1 MGTIPSSLTSGSAS
15 FNGSSQYAGDLQLA
29 INHAVAVAS
38 IPLVQLQDNVSTL
51 QSQSGE
57 LANLQN
63 VFSSLQTAVQQLS
76 STTGSGS
83 LAAASSDSTV
93 ASVSIDTSLASTPG
107 TYALNVIS
115 AGSPTSTLSNNG
127 LPQVS
132 DPNQT
137 SISTSGSFTLTVGSN
152 NFTVT
157 PSANTLNAL
166 AQAINSGN
174 YGVSA
179 AIVNL
184 GAPSSPDYRLSLQS
198 TTLGSE
204 TIQLNDGSQNLL
216 SVLNSGSPAQYQVDG
231 QPSTPISSNN
241 SIVTL
246 APGVTADL
254 LKAGQTTVTVAPD
267 SSAASNALSAFASAY
282 NTALAEL
289 NFNHGTG
296 GGALTGQSIVTHLEQ
311 SLSNLIQYSGSG
323 SVKSL
328 ADLGLTFNSQGQLS
342 FDQGAFD
349 NAQTTNPQGVASF
362 LGSATGGGFLQN
374 ATNLLNGLEDSTT
387 GVFAQTQ
394 SSYTKQITAD
404 NSEISDTQARITTMQ
419 NSLTQQMAQAD
430 AMIASLES
438 QVTYYTNLFTDT
450 QNALRNS

>member
-184 GAPSSPDYRLSLQS
+184 GAPSSPDYRLSLES
-198 TTLGSE
+198 TTLGNE
-204 TIQLNDGSQNLL
+204 TIQLNDGSQDLL
-216 SVLNSGSPAQYQVDG
+216 NVLNAGSPAQYQVDG

>member
-204 TIQLNDGSQNLL
+204 TIQLNDGSQDLL
-216 SVLNSGSPAQYQVDG
+216 NVLNSGSPAQYQVDG

-387 GVFAQTQ
+387 GVFTQTQ